1 MQEKKDAAILAE
13 QEKNEKKAAFSEEIE
28 KGFFQPNKEK
38 NHRGIYFPEYWRKKR
53 LKCSFVSQLEE
64 TAKKT
69 ATLKDKH
76 GEYKDGI
83 FLHGCSIVKVSVNK
97 IGLWC
102 VEIHSEHPVG
112 LPMIQEIRYK
122 FIPNDCLMAMLL
134 PSRKERSG
142 NDLIT
147 LYQIPNQEEK
157 K

>member
-1 MQEKKDAAILAE
+1 MQEKNDATMVAE
-13 QEKNEKKAAFSEEIE
+13 KESDEKKAVLEATE
-28 KGFFQPNKEK
+28 KGFFQPNKER

-69 ATLKDKH
+69 ATLKDPY

-102 VEIHSEHPVG
+102 VEIHSEHPIG
-112 LPMIQEIRYK
+112 LPMVQEIRYK
-122 FIPNDCLMAMLL
+122 YVPNDCLMAMLF
-134 PSRKERSG
+134 PNRKEQSG
-142 NDLIT
+142 NDMII

>member
-1 MQEKKDAAILAE
+1 MQEKNDAAVLAE
-13 QEKNEKKAAFSEEIE
+13 QEENEKKAILEATE
-28 KGFFQPNKEK
+28 KGFFQPNKER

-76 GEYKDGI
+76 GEYKDGL
-83 FLHGCSIVKVSVNK
+83 FLYGCSIVKVSVNQ

-102 VEIHSEHPVG
+102 IEIHSDHPIG

-122 FIPNDCLMAMLL
+122 FVPNDCLMAMLL
-134 PSRKERSG
+134 PSREERNG
-142 NDLIT
+142 NDIVT

-157 K
+157 E

>member
-1 MQEKKDAAILAE
+1 MQEKNDAAIVAE
-13 QEKNEKKAAFSEEIE
+13 KESDEKKAVLEATE
-28 KGFFQPNKEK
+28 KGFFQPNKER

-69 ATLKDKH
+69 ATLKDKY
-76 GEYKDGI
+76 GEYKDGL

-102 VEIHSEHPVG
+102 IEIHSDHPIG

-122 FIPNDCLMAMLL
+122 FVPNDCLMAMLL
-134 PSRKERSG
+134 PSREERNG
-142 NDLIT
+142 NDIVT

-157 K
+157 E